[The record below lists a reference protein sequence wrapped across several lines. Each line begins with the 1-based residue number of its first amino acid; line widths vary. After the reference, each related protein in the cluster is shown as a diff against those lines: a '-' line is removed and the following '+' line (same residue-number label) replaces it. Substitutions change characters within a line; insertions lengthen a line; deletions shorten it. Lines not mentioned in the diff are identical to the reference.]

1 VRVVIVEDDVLLRAG
16 VAELLRQA
24 GIEVVGEAGDVEGL
38 MSLVAETHPEVV
50 LLDIRMPPSYSL
62 EGLEAA
68 AALRSEHGTGM
79 GVVLLSHHVEVS
91 HAVDL
96 LGAGVQGVGYLLKN
110 RILDPGELVDAV
122 RRVGEGGTAIDPE
135 VIHQLLRRRRDDEAL
150 AALTDRERDVLALMA
165 EGRSNRSIAE
175 QLRVSGKTVEAHTGH
190 IFAKLG
196 LAESPDEHRRVL
208 AVLTYFRVTEDR
220 STPS

>member
-1 VRVVIVEDDVLLRAG
+1 MRVVVVEDDVLLRAG
-16 VAELLRQA
+16 LVELLRRA
-24 GIEVVGEAGDVEGL
+24 EIDVVGEAGDVEGL
-38 MSLVAETHPEVV
+38 TSLVTETQPDVV
-50 LLDIRMPPSYSL
+50 LLDIRMPPTYTL
-62 EGLEAA
+62 EGLQAA
-68 AALRSEHGTGM
+68 AALRAEPGPHV

-96 LGAGVQGVGYLLKN
+96 LGDGVQGVGYLLKN
-110 RILDPGELVDAV
+110 RILDPDELVDAV
-122 RRVGEGGTAIDPE
+122 RRVGKGGTAIDPE

-175 QLRVSGKTVEAHTGH
+175 QLHVSGKTVEAHSGH

-208 AVLTYFRVTEDR
+208 AVLAYLRVTEDR

>member
-1 VRVVIVEDDVLLRAG
+1 MRVVIVEDDVLLRAG

-24 GIEVVGEAGDVEGL
+24 GIDVVGEAGDVEGL
-38 MSLVAETHPEVV
+38 MSLVTETHPEVV
-50 LLDIRMPPSYSL
+50 LLDIRMPPSYAL

-68 AALRSEHGTGM
+68 AALRSEHGAGM
-79 GVVLLSHHVEVS
+79 GVLLLSHHVEVS

-96 LGAGVQGVGYLLKN
+96 LGDGVQGVGYLLKN
-110 RILDPGELVDAV
+110 RVLDPGELVDAV
-122 RRVGEGGTAIDPE
+122 RRVGAGGTAIDPE

-150 AALTDRERDVLALMA
+150 ATLTDRERDVLALMA

-175 QLRVSGKTVEAHTGH
+175 QLHVSGKTVEAHTGH

-208 AVLTYFRVTEDR
+208 AVLAYLRVTEDR